1 MFPLRASRRHL
12 SRRQAKLI
20 NVRIL
25 TIFCVA
31 IFWSITF
38 VGAAIAQTVQTEK
51 PPTESPFNFASL
63 TEPACPVT
71 NGFSP
76 APITNEIRVLYYP
89 MGRPAAI
96 KDPKSLALH
105 LVLGHEFM
113 PFDQQTISFTRRE
126 DGVWVTKVTY
136 KNFRAPRYAIYW
148 VEESRSKQVDANAG
162 EYFEVPFC
170 DLHGRLAEESVSL
183 QAQSYTGILEAE
195 GIERPVNYAKAV
207 EILEDY
213 IHAPSRLRGKKVIL
227 NFWAVWCGPCRAELK
242 ELEQFQQNHP
252 EVVVLTA
259 VDTTAESKDLRD
271 LIREQRLASLR
282 IAPTPPGLMEKF
294 GAYGYPNTFHR

>member
-1 MFPLRASRRHL
+1 
-12 SRRQAKLI
+12 
-20 NVRIL
+20 
-25 TIFCVA
+25 
-31 IFWSITF
+31 
-38 VGAAIAQTVQTEK
+38 
-51 PPTESPFNFASL
+51 
-63 TEPACPVT
+63 
-71 NGFSP
+71 
-76 APITNEIRVLYYP
+76 
-89 MGRPAAI
+89 
-96 KDPKSLALH
+96 
-105 LVLGHEFM
+105 
-113 PFDQQTISFTRRE
+113 
-126 DGVWVTKVTY
+126 
-136 KNFRAPRYAIYW
+136 
-148 VEESRSKQVDANAG
+148 VDANAG

-195 GIERPVNYAKAV
+195 GIERPTNYAKAV